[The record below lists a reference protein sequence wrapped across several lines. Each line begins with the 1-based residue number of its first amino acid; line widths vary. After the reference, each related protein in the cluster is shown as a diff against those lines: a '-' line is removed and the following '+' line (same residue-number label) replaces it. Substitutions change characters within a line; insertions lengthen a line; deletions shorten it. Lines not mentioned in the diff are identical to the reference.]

1 MLRLLLLAALL
12 TAPVPAPAQA
22 QSPLT
27 RSPLF
32 AAPVMALLT
41 PDEVLEL
48 MDSGQLPEA
57 EAAARSAAQ
66 ARPDSARARV
76 VLARVLARQGR
87 WAEAREVLAQA
98 QALPQWEEEDL
109 SVPYESPRRIDR
121 VMQRDPQAALGLIAD
136 VLLAEGNDPK
146 AHYLQALALVSLGN
160 YDASQAALSQ
170 AREHGNVEAFAHP
183 DTLRRLEELLRER
196 PTAPKPLDGPGLEPP
211 RPLPWWLWGAVGT
224 GAGALGWWGAA
235 AWQRAAARA
244 KAERERA
251 IFEAN
256 AQLDR
261 DIHHTQTALAAQHTP
276 ELESRLDRLYQ
287 LRGQVSDWE
296 RGGAAAPD
304 IARQFGALLAA
315 SQSDASWQQHQAELA
330 RQAAEEARAE
340 AERQS
345 GSSTDDPSSF
355 SSDGG
360 DSWSS
365 GSSGS
370 SGGNNGG
377 GSW

>member
-1 MLRLLLLAALL
+1 
-12 TAPVPAPAQA
+12 
-22 QSPLT
+22 
-27 RSPLF
+27 
-32 AAPVMALLT
+32 
-41 PDEVLEL
+41 
-48 MDSGQLPEA
+48 PEA
-57 EAAARSAAQ
+57 EAAAQAAAQ

-76 VLARVLARQGR
+76 VLARILARQGR
-87 WAEAREVLAQA
+87 LAEAREVLAQA
-98 QALPQWEEEDL
+98 QALPQWKEEDL

-121 VMQRDPQAALGLIAD
+121 VMQRDPQAALELIAD
-136 VLLAEGNDPK
+136 VLLAEGDDPK
-146 AHYLQALALVSLGN
+146 AYYLQALALVSLGD
-160 YDASQAALSQ
+160 YDASQAALDR
-170 AREHGNVEAFAHP
+170 ARRSGDVETFAHP

-224 GAGALGWWGAA
+224 GAGALGWWSVA

-276 ELESRLDRLYQ
+276 ELEGRLERLYQ
-287 LRGQVSDWE
+287 LRGQVSEWE

-315 SQSDASWQQHQAELA
+315 SQSDASWQGYQAELA

-345 GSSTDDPSSF
+345 GSTDDPSSF
-355 SSDGG
+355 SSDGS

-377 GSW
+377 SSW